1 MRSLYPILSALCG
14 VLRAVRV
21 LAATALLLL
30 SLAAPAR
37 AAVTMDPLKPCY
49 VSDGDLPTQRETIH
63 VHATGFTAD
72 AAITLSIAGIPLY
85 HGKSDAFGGVL
96 ANVPAPFQGQGQ
108 RTFTL
113 TVSEDQNQQE

>member
-49 VSDGDLPTQRETIH
+49 VSDGDLPTQREAIV
-63 VHATGFTAD
+63 VHATGFAPPPAPTPQIDGQAVATGTSGAFGEAD
-72 AAITLSIAGIPLY
+72 AT
-85 HGKSDAFGGVL
+85 
-96 ANVPAPFQGQGQ
+96 VPAPFEG
-108 RTFTL
+108 RDEHEFTL
-113 TVSEDQNQQE
+113 AVIEDQNPN